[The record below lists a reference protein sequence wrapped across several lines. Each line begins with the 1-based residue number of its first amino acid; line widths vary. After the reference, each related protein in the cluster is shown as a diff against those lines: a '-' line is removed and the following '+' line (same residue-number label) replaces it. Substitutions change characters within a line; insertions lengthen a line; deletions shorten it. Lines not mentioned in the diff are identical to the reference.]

1 MRLLSTRVEMPPRFR
16 PMPKGRQIGQCLTH
30 KPKPDDNLIFSLL
43 HFQLYTFIIQNANHR
58 LDVVAYPRVHES
70 LTGDGPEHII
80 PYNGNLSLLQ
90 SDVLSETENVV
101 QKYGFA
107 VVISE

>member
-1 MRLLSTRVEMPPRFR
+1 MIILY
-16 PMPKGRQIGQCLTH
+16 
-30 KPKPDDNLIFSLL
+30 SL
-43 HFQLYTFIIQNANHR
+43 YFILNCINHSRNANHG

-80 PYNGNLSLLQ
+80 PYNGNLSLMQ
-90 SDVLSETENVV
+90 SDVLSKTENVV

-107 VVISE
+107 IVISE